1 MATSTPE
8 PSTTQSA
15 ETEPKEKIDS
25 VDGHGEHHQ
34 GHGHDHHGDHDHPSF
49 LAHHFDTPEQQFDSG
64 KLGMWLFLVTEVLFF
79 SGMFCAYA
87 VYRSLRPEVFEGCSQ
102 FLDTKLGAINT
113 GVLLFSSLTA
123 AWAVRCSQT
132 EEHKKLVAML
142 AATISCAMI
151 FLGVKTIEYSHKWD
165 MGLLPAGLFSYD
177 PAHPHLDNPGLAVGG
192 TVVPWLTVLCSPFA
206 LLLVGCVVWLIVS
219 FVRKNTFQFECA
231 KPLTVAAACFF
242 VGVGLGTILVAGEES
257 EHGGDHGG
265 QHAMADHGTPHDAE
279 SHGDDQASGSVGG
292 ELSVVKSEG
301 ALEPETRLYE
311 RLLMD
316 KANSGI
322 ADEVEARVAQREL
335 ARGEIVS
342 DPSEVSGGIYEV
354 QGNVLTPRTA
364 GIFFSIYYCMTGIHA
379 IHILAG
385 IGVLVWLLIR
395 AVRQDFNR
403 QYFGPVD
410 YVGLYWH
417 LVDLIWIYLFPLLYL
432 IR

>member
-1 MATSTPE
+1 M
-8 PSTTQSA
+8 
-15 ETEPKEKIDS
+15 TESVMEK
-25 VDGHGEHHQ
+25 
-34 GHGHDHHGDHDHPSF
+34 P
-49 LAHHFDTPEQQFDSG
+49 
-64 KLGMWLFLVTEVLFF
+64 
-79 SGMFCAYA
+79 
-87 VYRSLRPEVFEGCSQ
+87 LRTFQAKGR
-102 FLDTKLGAINT
+102 A
-113 GVLLFSSLTA
+113 
-123 AWAVRCSQT
+123 AVR
-132 EEHKKLVAML
+132 
-142 AATISCAMI
+142 
-151 FLGVKTIEYSHKWD
+151 
-165 MGLLPAGLFSYD
+165 
-177 PAHPHLDNPGLAVGG
+177 
-192 TVVPWLTVLCSPFA
+192 
-206 LLLVGCVVWLIVS
+206 
-219 FVRKNTFQFECA
+219 
-231 KPLTVAAACFF
+231 F

-279 SHGDDQASGSVGG
+279 SHGDDHASGSVGG

-354 QGNVLTPRTA
+354 QGSVLTPRTA